1 MNWRRPYLPQEN
13 TSAYTKRNDS
23 SPEQEKDDAGLKT
36 IAQWSGASGASA
48 ADLSSDSDSNSA
60 NNDTVTRSSQFSRQ
74 KGSQE
79 LESRNNNK
87 NNNAKGQWS
96 HQQSPQRK
104 GPSLKNRALRLLTL
118 REHSRPELE
127 RKLAVH
133 EEQAGQLALVL
144 DDLEA
149 KGFISEQRVVA
160 SVVYRRS
167 GKLGAKRVGQEL
179 QHKGISQEAVKEAVA
194 ELQTTELD
202 RARAVWLKKFGQ
214 TATTP
219 KEKAK
224 QLRFLISRGFS
235 TSVLYEVL
243 GTYVDDFLPFDDT

>member
-13 TSAYTKRNDS
+13 SSADAKRNAS
-23 SPEQEKDDAGLKT
+23 SPKQHKDDADLKT
-36 IAQWSGASGASA
+36 IAQWSGAEV
-48 ADLSSDSDSNSA
+48 ADLSSHSESNSA
-60 NNDTVTRSSQFSRQ
+60 DGVDDVNPRSKQFSRPI
-74 KGSQE
+74 GSPE
-79 LESRNNNK
+79 LEPK
-87 NNNAKGQWS
+87 NNPHHSKDQWS
-96 HQQSPQRK
+96 HQQPPQRK

-127 RKLAVH
+127 RKLAIH
-133 EEQAGQLALVL
+133 EEQTGQLALVL

-149 KGFISEQRVVA
+149 KGFISEERVVA

-167 GKLGAKRVGQEL
+167 SKLGAKRVGQEL

-194 ELQTTELD
+194 ELQTTELE

-214 TATTP
+214 TATNP

-235 TSVLYEVL
+235 TSVLYDVL
-243 GTYVDDFLPFDDT
+243 GTYVDDFLPFDDN

>member
-13 TSAYTKRNDS
+13 TSAYAKRNAS
-23 SPEQEKDDAGLKT
+23 SPEQDKDDADLKT
-36 IAQWSGASGASA
+36 IAQWSGASAENA
-48 ADLSSDSDSNSA
+48 ADLSPDSDNNSA
-60 NNDTVTRSSQFSRQ
+60 NNDNVTRSSPFSRQ

-79 LESRNNNK
+79 LESRNN

-167 GKLGAKRVGQEL
+167 SKLGAKRVGQEL
-179 QHKGISQEAVKEAVA
+179 QHKGISQEVVKEAVA

-243 GTYVDDFLPFDDT
+243 GTYVDDFLPFDDE

>member
-13 TSAYTKRNDS
+13 SSADAKRNAS
-23 SPEQEKDDAGLKT
+23 SPKQHKDDADLKT
-36 IAQWSGASGASA
+36 IAQWSGAEV
-48 ADLSSDSDSNSA
+48 ADLSSHSESNSA
-60 NNDTVTRSSQFSRQ
+60 DGVDDVNPRSKQFSRPI
-74 KGSQE
+74 GSQE
-79 LESRNNNK
+79 LVSRNNH
-87 NNNAKGQWS
+87 NNAKGQSS
-96 HQQSPQRK
+96 HQQGPQRK

-127 RKLAVH
+127 RKLAIH
-133 EEQAGQLALVL
+133 EEQTGQLALVL

-149 KGFISEQRVVA
+149 KGFISEERVVA

-167 GKLGAKRVGQEL
+167 SKLGAKRVGQEL

-194 ELQTTELD
+194 ELQTTELE

-214 TATTP
+214 TATNP

-235 TSVLYEVL
+235 TSVLYDVL
-243 GTYVDDFLPFDDT
+243 GTYVDDFLPFDDN

>member
-13 TSAYTKRNDS
+13 TSAYAKRNAS
-23 SPEQEKDDAGLKT
+23 SPEQNKDDADLKT

-48 ADLSSDSDSNSA
+48 ADLSADSDSNSA
-60 NNDTVTRSSQFSRQ
+60 NNDTVTRSSQFYRQ

-79 LESRNNNK
+79 LESRNNNN

-149 KGFISEQRVVA
+149 KGFISEERVVA

-194 ELQTTELD
+194 ELQTTELE

-235 TSVLYEVL
+235 TSVLYDVL
-243 GTYVDDFLPFDDT
+243 GTYVDDFLLDDND

>member
-1 MNWRRPYLPQEN
+1 MNWRRPYQPQAN
-13 TSAYTKRNDS
+13 TSAYAKRNDS
-23 SPEQEKDDAGLKT
+23 SPEQDKDDAGLKT
-36 IAQWSGASGASA
+36 IAQWNEASA
-48 ADLSSDSDSNSA
+48 ADSSTGLVTNCDTSD
-60 NNDTVTRSSQFSRQ
+60 TLTRSNQFSDR
-74 KGSQE
+74 KSSTE
-79 LESRNNNK
+79 LDSK
-87 NNNAKGQWS
+87 NTVKGQWP
-96 HQQSPQRK
+96 HQQLPQRK

-118 REHSRPELE
+118 REHSRAELE

-179 QHKGISQEAVKEAVA
+179 QHKGVSQEAVKEAVA
-194 ELQTTELD
+194 ELQTTELE

-214 TATTP
+214 NATTP
-219 KEKAK
+219 KEKTK

-243 GTYVDDFLPFDDT
+243 GTYVDDYLQDDSSYD

>member
-13 TSAYTKRNDS
+13 TSAYAKRNAS
-23 SPEQEKDDAGLKT
+23 SPEQNKDDADLKT
-36 IAQWSGASGASA
+36 IAQWSGASGENA
-48 ADLSSDSDSNSA
+48 ADLSSDSNSNSA

-79 LESRNNNK
+79 LESRNN

-149 KGFISEQRVVA
+149 KGFISEERVVA

-194 ELQTTELD
+194 ELQTTELE

-243 GTYVDDFLPFDDT
+243 GTYVDEFLPFDDE

>member
-1 MNWRRPYLPQEN
+1 MSWRRPYQPQAN
-13 TSAYTKRNDS
+13 TSAYAKRNAS
-23 SPEQEKDDAGLKT
+23 SPEQDKDDAGIKT
-36 IAQWSGASGASA
+36 IAQWNGAEA
-48 ADLSSDSDSNSA
+48 ADLSSEPATDSADSLTNT
-60 NNDTVTRSSQFSRQ
+60 NTRSNQFSDR
-74 KGSQE
+74 KSSTE
-79 LESRNNNK
+79 LNFK
-87 NNNAKGQWS
+87 NNSKGHWP
-96 HQQSPQRK
+96 HQQPPQRK

-235 TSVLYEVL
+235 TAVLYEVL
-243 GTYVDDFLPFDDT
+243 GTYVDEFLPFDDT

>member
-1 MNWRRPYLPQEN
+1 MNWRRPYQPQEN

-23 SPEQEKDDAGLKT
+23 STEQNKDDAELKT
-36 IAQWSGASGASA
+36 IAQWSGANGASA

-60 NNDTVTRSSQFSRQ
+60 NNDTVTRSSQFYRQ
-74 KGSQE
+74 KGSLE
-79 LESRNNNK
+79 LEPK
-87 NNNAKGQWS
+87 NNNNNTKGQWS

-167 GKLGAKRVGQEL
+167 SKLGAKRVGQEL

-243 GTYVDDFLPFDDT
+243 GTYVDEFLPFDDE

>member
-13 TSAYTKRNDS
+13 TSAYAKRNAS
-23 SPEQEKDDAGLKT
+23 SPEQDKDDADLKT
-36 IAQWSGASGASA
+36 IAQWSGASAENA
-48 ADLSSDSDSNSA
+48 ADLSPDSDNNSA
-60 NNDTVTRSSQFSRQ
+60 NNDNVTRSSQFYRQ

-79 LESRNNNK
+79 LESRNNNN

-127 RKLAVH
+127 RKLAIH

-149 KGFISEQRVVA
+149 KGFISEERVVA

-194 ELQTTELD
+194 ELQTTELE

-243 GTYVDDFLPFDDT
+243 GTYVDDFLPFDDE

>member
-1 MNWRRPYLPQEN
+1 MNWRRPYLPRAN
-13 TSAYTKRNDS
+13 TSAYAKQNDS
-23 SPEQEKDDAGLKT
+23 SHEQDKDDAGIKT
-36 IAQWSGASGASA
+36 IAQWNGAEAT
-48 ADLSSDSDSNSA
+48 DLSSEPATDSADINT
-60 NNDTVTRSSQFSRQ
+60 NTNTRFNQFSKQ
-74 KGSQE
+74 NGSQE
-79 LESRNNNK
+79 IEPRNNH
-87 NNNAKGQWS
+87 NNAKGHWP
-96 HQQSPQRK
+96 HQQTPQRK

-149 KGFISEQRVVA
+149 KGFISEERVVA

-167 GKLGAKRVGQEL
+167 SKLGAKRVGQEL

-243 GTYVDDFLPFDDT
+243 GTYVDDFLPFDDE

>member
-13 TSAYTKRNDS
+13 TSADAKRNDS
-23 SPEQEKDDAGLKT
+23 SPEHDKDDAGIKT
-36 IAQWSGASGASA
+36 IAQWSGASAT
-48 ADLSSDSDSNSA
+48 DLCAESDVNSA
-60 NNDTVTRSSQFSRQ
+60 DSANETVTRSSQFSRQ
-74 KGSQE
+74 NGSPV
-79 LESRNNNK
+79 LESRNNH
-87 NNNAKGQWS
+87 NNAKGQRT

-118 REHSRPELE
+118 REHSRSELE
-127 RKLAVH
+127 RKLAAH

-160 SVVYRRS
+160 SVVHRRS

-194 ELQTTELD
+194 ELQTTELE

-235 TSVLYEVL
+235 TAVLYEVL
-243 GTYVDDFLPFDDT
+243 GTYVDEFLPFDDT

>member
-1 MNWRRPYLPQEN
+1 MNWRRPYQPQEN
-13 TSAYTKRNDS
+13 TSAYTKRNAS
-23 SPEQEKDDAGLKT
+23 SPEQDKDDADLKT
-36 IAQWSGASGASA
+36 IAQWSGASAENA
-48 ADLSSDSDSNSA
+48 ADLSSDSDNNSA
-60 NNDTVTRSSQFSRQ
+60 NNDNDNVTRSSQFSRQ
-74 KGSQE
+74 QRSPE
-79 LESRNNNK
+79 LEPK
-87 NNNAKGQWS
+87 NNNNHAKGQWS

-243 GTYVDDFLPFDDT
+243 GTYVDEFLPFDDE

>member
-13 TSAYTKRNDS
+13 TSAYAKRNAS
-23 SPEQEKDDAGLKT
+23 STEQNKDDADLKT
-36 IAQWSGASGASA
+36 IAQWSGAGAENA
-48 ADLSSDSDSNSA
+48 ADLSSDSDNNSA
-60 NNDTVTRSSQFSRQ
+60 NNDNVTRSSQFYRQ

-79 LESRNNNK
+79 LESRNN

-104 GPSLKNRALRLLTL
+104 GPNLKNRALRLLTL

-167 GKLGAKRVGQEL
+167 SKLGAKRVGQEL
-179 QHKGISQEAVKEAVA
+179 QHKGISQEVVKEAVA
-194 ELQTTELD
+194 ELQTTELE

-243 GTYVDDFLPFDDT
+243 GTYVDEFLPFDDE

>member
-1 MNWRRPYLPQEN
+1 MSWRRPYQPQEN
-13 TSAYTKRNDS
+13 TSAYAKQNDS
-23 SPEQEKDDAGLKT
+23 SPEQDKDDAELKT

-79 LESRNNNK
+79 LESRNNNQ

-167 GKLGAKRVGQEL
+167 SKLGAKRVGQEL

-243 GTYVDDFLPFDDT
+243 GTYVDDFLPFDDE